1 MRICLFW
8 NESAGEG
15 ASLDELL
22 ALIARAGHHVERVI
36 EDVKDLPAAIASSID
51 CVVAAG
57 GDGTVARAGRALAG
71 GDVPLAIL
79 PLGTANNIA
88 SSLSIDGAP
97 RELIA
102 RWASQ
107 RLVAIDIGV
116 MRSET
121 GESYFLE
128 SVGSGLVAAGI
139 AEGDATLSK
148 DDPEEHLLQA
158 RRMYLDTIQHLSPRH
173 RRLTIDGQSMDGDYL
188 LVEVLN
194 TPAIGPG
201 IRLSPDVNAADGLLS
216 VVAAGEADREA
227 LATYVQAQTRGNPW
241 ATKPWRSR
249 PADAGLKSWPA
260 SRVELAGID
269 EVHVDDEV
277 REGEG
282 HAVTVTI
289 KPGFLR
295 VLG

>member
-1 MRICLFW
+1 MTSMRICLFW

-15 ASLDELL
+15 ASLAELRS
-22 ALIARAGHHVERVI
+22 LITGAGHRIAHVVEEVN
-36 EDVKDLPAAIASSID
+36 DLPSAIAARVD

-71 GDVPLAIL
+71 GDTPLAIL

-88 SSLSIDGAP
+88 SSLHIEGEP
-97 RELIA
+97 QELIA
-102 RWASQ
+102 KWSDQ
-107 RLVAIDIGV
+107 RIVTIDIGL
-116 MRSET
+116 MRSGK

-128 SVGSGLVAAGI
+128 SVGTGLMAEGI
-139 AEGDATLSK
+139 AEGRATLSK

-158 RRMYLDTIQHLSPRH
+158 RRMFLHTIQHLSPRH
-173 RRLTIDGQSMDGDYL
+173 RRLTIDGESMDGDYL

-216 VVAAGEADREA
+216 VVAAGESDRDA
-227 LATYVQAQTRGNPW
+227 LASYVRARVRGN
-241 ATKPWRSR
+241 

-260 SRVELAGID
+260 TRVELAGMD
-269 EVHVDDEV
+269 DLHVDDEV

-282 HAVTVTI
+282 AGVTVTI
-289 KPGFLR
+289 KPAFLR
-295 VLG
+295 VVG

>member
-22 ALIARAGHHVERVI
+22 ALIGKAGHHVDHVV
-36 EDVKDLPAAIASSID
+36 EDIKDLPGAIAAVD

-88 SSLSIDGAP
+88 GSLSIDGSP
-97 RELIA
+97 RALIA
-102 RWASQ
+102 KWADQ
-107 RLVAIDIGV
+107 RIVAIDIGV
-116 MRSET
+116 MRSSK
-121 GESYFLE
+121 GECYFLE
-128 SVGSGLVAAGI
+128 SVGTGLVAAGI
-139 AEGDATLSK
+139 AEGNATLSK

-158 RRMYLDTIQHLSPRH
+158 RRMYLDTIQHLSPRY
-173 RRLTIDGQSMDGDYL
+173 RRLTIDGESMDGDYL

-194 TPAIGPG
+194 TPSIGPG

-227 LATYVQAQTRGNPW
+227 LAAYVQALTRGNP
-241 ATKPWRSR
+241 AN
-249 PADAGLKSWPA
+249 AGLKSWPA
-260 SRVELAGID
+260 SRVELAGMD
-269 EVHVDDEV
+269 DVHVDDEV

-289 KPGFLR
+289 KPRFLR

>member
-1 MRICLFW
+1 MTSMRICLFW

-15 ASLDELL
+15 ASLDELV
-22 ALIARAGHHVERVI
+22 ALIGKAGHRVDRVV
-36 EDVKDLPAAIASSID
+36 EDVSGLPAAIDSVD

-71 GDVPLAIL
+71 GRVPLAIL

-88 SSLSIDGAP
+88 SSLGIDGSP

-102 RWASQ
+102 RWANQ
-107 RLVAIDIGV
+107 RLVTIDIGV
-116 MRSET
+116 MRSGK

-128 SVGSGLVAAGI
+128 SVGTGLVAAGI
-139 AEGDATLSK
+139 AEGQATLSK
-148 DDPEEHLLQA
+148 DDPDEHLLQA

-173 RRLTIDGQSMDGDYL
+173 RRLTIDGESMDGDYL

-194 TPAIGPG
+194 TPSIGPG

-216 VVAAGEADREA
+216 VVAAGEADRDA
-227 LATYVQAQTRGNPW
+227 LASYVQARTRGN
-241 ATKPWRSR
+241 

-260 SRVELAGID
+260 GRVELAGMD
-269 EVHVDDEV
+269 DMHVDDEV

-282 HAVTVTI
+282 DAVTVTI